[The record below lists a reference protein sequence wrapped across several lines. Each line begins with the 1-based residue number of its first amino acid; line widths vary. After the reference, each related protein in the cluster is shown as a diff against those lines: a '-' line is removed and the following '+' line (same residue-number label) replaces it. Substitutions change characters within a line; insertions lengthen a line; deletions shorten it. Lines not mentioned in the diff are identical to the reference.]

1 MSCSH
6 NFFLKNSD
14 LLHQLNGQ
22 DSEGHCGCD
31 HMVVGFTTTYAISAY
46 HHSSSCEFES
56 PSWQLVLDTTLCDKV
71 CQWLTTGRWFSPGN
85 LISSTNIE
93 NWHHY
98 VTEILL
104 NVVINT
110 VTPNL
115 EQDSSLISVLSLLH
129 VSTIIGEYSVELIVM
144 HCTI

>member
-1 MSCSH
+1 MWRCPRIGYH
-6 NFFLKNSD
+6 YLMTAVN
-14 LLHQLNGQ
+14 
-22 DSEGHCGCD
+22 
-31 HMVVGFTTTYAISAY
+31 TYFC
-46 HHSSSCEFES
+46 SSSCEFES

-110 VTPNL
+110 VIPNL
-115 EQDSSLISVLSLLH
+115 EQDSSLISVRPVVSHWQTLSHIVVSSTSCHEGDSNSQLL
-129 VSTIIGEYSVELIVM
+129 EWW
-144 HCTI
+144 